1 MMILASILALTMF
14 ARKVSSTVAQCLKKG
29 PSLGNMIAINLD
41 KNIPRADPSGLE
53 GPPGHHSE
61 FFTDIN

>member
-1 MMILASILALTMF
+1 MILASILALTVF

-41 KNIPRADPSGLE
+41 KNIP
-53 GPPGHHSE
+53 
-61 FFTDIN
+61 

>member
-1 MMILASILALTMF
+1 MTLASILALTMF

-29 PSLGNMIAINLD
+29 PSLGNIATNLD
-41 KNIPRADPSGLE
+41 KNIPWAHPSDLE

-61 FFTDIN
+61 LFTDIN